1 MLENCRNRPI
11 VLALRLKLPC
21 HVGLCLARRESGR
34 SALVER
40 PGEWLNNNGIVAKT
54 YETPSHL

>member
-11 VLALRLKLPC
+11 
-21 HVGLCLARRESGR
+21 ARRESGR

-40 PGEWLNNNGIVAKT
+40 PEEWLNNNGI
-54 YETPSHL
+54 SG